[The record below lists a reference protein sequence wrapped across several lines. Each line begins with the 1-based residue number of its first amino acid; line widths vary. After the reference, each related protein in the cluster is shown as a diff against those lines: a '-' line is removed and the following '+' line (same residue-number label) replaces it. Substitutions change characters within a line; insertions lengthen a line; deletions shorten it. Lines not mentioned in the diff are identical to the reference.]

1 MDTHLAEAGQG
12 RRTAGTTADRAVA
25 DLDDAASVFVR
36 ARPGL
41 LRIAGRIVGNTGE
54 AEDVLQETWL
64 RWQGTDRTV
73 VSNPPALL
81 RTTTVRLAI
90 NVVQSAW
97 RRRESCASGWL
108 PDSVDTGATPEAV
121 AERQD
126 AVERAVLLLMETLTP
141 RQRAAYVL
149 REGFGYSYSRISEVL
164 CLSVVNARQQVVR
177 AQERLEDRNR
187 RRQPVD
193 PAAHRRLVQAFSTA
207 ARSGDFTNL
216 ERVLTADAECA
227 VVAGAMRWKSRG
239 HGRDAHVTETGPALS
254 SLRRSCATR
263 PSA

>member
-1 MDTHLAEAGQG
+1 MDAHLVEAGQA
-12 RRTAGTTADRAVA
+12 RETAGTTATPTIG
-25 DLDDAASVFVR
+25 DLDDATSVFVR

-41 LRIAGRIVGNTGE
+41 LKIANRIVGNPSE
-54 AEDVLQETWL
+54 AEDVIQEAWL

-73 VSNPPALL
+73 VANPSALL

-97 RRRESCASGWL
+97 RRRESCASPWL
-108 PDSVDTGATPEAV
+108 PDLTDTRATPETV

-149 REGFGYSYSRISEVL
+149 REGFGYPHSRISEIL
-164 CLSVVNARQQVVR
+164 RLSVPNTRQQVSR
-177 AQERLEDRNR
+177 AQERLAHNR

-193 PAAHRRLVQAFSTA
+193 SVAHRRLVQAFLVA
-207 ARSGDFTNL
+207 AQSGDLAPL
-216 ERVLTADAECA
+216 ERVLSAAADHQPTCGRSRRACR
-227 VVAGAMRWKSRG
+227 RW
-239 HGRDAHVTETGPALS
+239 
-254 SLRRSCATR
+254 
-263 PSA
+263 

>member
-1 MDTHLAEAGQG
+1 MDAHLVEARQG
-12 RRTAGTTADRAVA
+12 RELATTATPTIG
-25 DLDDAASVFVR
+25 DLDDAMAVFVR

-41 LRIAGRIVGNTGE
+41 LKIANRIVGDASE
-54 AEDVLQETWL
+54 AEDVIQEAWL

-97 RRRESCASGWL
+97 RRRESCASPWL
-108 PDSVDTGATPEAV
+108 PELLDTCTTPEAA

-126 AVERAVLLLMETLTP
+126 AVERAVLLLMEALTP

-149 REGFGYSYSRISEVL
+149 REGFGYPHSRISEIL
-164 CLSVVNARQQVVR
+164 CLSVVNTRQQVTR
-177 AQERLEDRNR
+177 AQERLAQKR

-193 PAAHRRLVQAFSTA
+193 SVAHRRLVQAFLVA
-207 ARSGDFTNL
+207 AQSGDLAQL
-216 ERVLTADAECA
+216 ERVLSADADHRSTCGPTSRA
-227 VVAGAMRWKSRG
+227 VSAS
-239 HGRDAHVTETGPALS
+239 S
-254 SLRRSCATR
+254 SLV
-263 PSA
+263 